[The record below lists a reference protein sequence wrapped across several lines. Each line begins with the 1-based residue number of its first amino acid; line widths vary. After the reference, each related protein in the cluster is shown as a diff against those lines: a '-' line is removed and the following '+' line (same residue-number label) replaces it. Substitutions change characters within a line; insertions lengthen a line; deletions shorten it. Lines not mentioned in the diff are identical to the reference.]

1 VSNTP
6 STVPLQLVGARA
18 YRLNG
23 LAAVLGANGGRL
35 LEEERLELDEH
46 ALHGVGRA
54 PTDVLLLLV
63 TGLKHVET
71 DRPVEH
77 CVCVCVWKG
86 GVSRH
91 VKGLRENNNTTR
103 TVGVLQGGAHGDLGR
118 IVGVALGEV
127 EHQVEHCG
135 VYQGSG

>member
-1 VSNTP
+1 M
-6 STVPLQLVGARA
+6 VGARA
-18 YRLNG
+18 YRLDG

-71 DRPVEH
+71 DRSVEH

-91 VKGLRENNNTTR
+91 VKGEQQRDDTTR

-118 IVGVALGEV
+118 VVGVALGEV

-135 VYQGSG
+135 GYQGSG